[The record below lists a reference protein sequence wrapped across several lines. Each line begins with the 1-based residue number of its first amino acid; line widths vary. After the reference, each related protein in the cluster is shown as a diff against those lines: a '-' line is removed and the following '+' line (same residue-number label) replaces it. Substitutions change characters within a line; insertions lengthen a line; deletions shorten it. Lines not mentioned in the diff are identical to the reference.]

1 MNRLTLA
8 GVTPVIGAAPVGT
21 LSASG
26 DASTASD
33 ARHGP
38 YPMGLMAVLA
48 TVAMLFASFTA
59 AVLIRRSGADWVPV
73 TLPSI
78 VWANAAVILLSSAL
92 VEVARASLK
101 RTDRA
106 FTPTWLI
113 AAGALGLLFL
123 AGQVVTWMRLIEQG
137 VFLPSSPHAS
147 FFYMLSAIHGAHV
160 IGGLGALLWTTNR
173 AFKGAY
179 TASAHTGLTH
189 AAIFWHFVGAL
200 WIYLLILLSVA

>member
-1 MNRLTLA
+1 
-8 GVTPVIGAAPVGT
+8 
-21 LSASG
+21 
-26 DASTASD
+26 
-33 ARHGP
+33 
-38 YPMGLMAVLA
+38 MGLMGVLA

-59 AVLIRRSGADWVPV
+59 AVLVRRSGTDWVPV
-73 TLPSI
+73 ILPAI

-101 RTDRA
+101 RADGTFA
-106 FTPTWLI
+106 PTWLI
-113 AAGALGLLFL
+113 AGGALGLLFL

-137 VFLPSSPHAS
+137 VFLPSSPHAA

-179 TASAHTGLTH
+179 TASSHAGLTH